1 MNFQVLKGRVKTRWI
16 DYEKS
21 WKLNADS
28 LGTILKGKVKMIKET
43 RASYPMDAT
52 YEEDKPF
59 RVEQWDDNF
68 STEDVKFHD
77 CTNINMPCPSDTAL
91 QSACYSESY
100 GCTVGKGL
108 VTNRL
113 CGWIRVEELLT
124 GKMGDT
130 DTGRIVKVLIQ
141 MKRFAEKDTSRLLLL
156 VLILNVLDKGFRN
169 VVDAR
174 EQGQRCLQPCFARSD
189 AQFTRDQTLHSAC
202 VAVVRSGNERAVRLC
217 KLSRFLT
224 HRYPGA
230 IFDVDLICDIWL
242 CWSFQTNFMYDRFL

>member
-1 MNFQVLKGRVKTRWI
+1 MIVPTSTYLAHRTEHYRTEHYRVHVTVNTTVVQWGRDLSQTNFVGGSVRGNYWRA
-16 DYEKS
+16 
-21 WKLNADS
+21 KL
-28 LGTILKGKVKMIKET
+28 
-43 RASYPMDAT
+43 
-52 YEEDKPF
+52 
-59 RVEQWDDNF
+59 
-68 STEDVKFHD
+68 
-77 CTNINMPCPSDTAL
+77 
-91 QSACYSESY
+91 
-100 GCTVGKGL
+100 
-108 VTNRL
+108 
-113 CGWIRVEELLT
+113 
-124 GKMGDT
+124 GDT
-130 DTGRIVKVLIQ
+130 DTVRILKVLIH

-156 VLILNVLDKGFRN
+156 VLILNVFDKGFRN

-230 IFDVDLICDIWL
+230 IWDVDLICDIWL